1 MKVEQLIVNTAK
13 HDGLN
18 VMIGLEQDP
27 GQAGKMEVEYLI
39 RQLAGFSVKAIL
51 ATTSK
56 QVRAKPLSSQCESG
70 NVKICRGDWNKPFLA
85 TLENFP
91 EGDKDDDVDSAS
103 GAFNLL
109 VTLKSPKV
117 HSI

>member
-1 MKVEQLIVNTAK
+1 MGSEMCIRDR

-18 VMIGLEQDP
+18 VQIGLEQDP

-56 QVRAKPLSSQCESG
+56 EVRAKPFSSQCESN
-70 NVKICRGDWNKPFLA
+70 NVKIVEGKWNKPFLA

-91 EGDKDDDVDSAS
+91 EGDHDDDVDSAS

-109 VTLKSPKV
+109 ATLKTPRV
-117 HSI
+117 HSL

>member
-1 MKVEQLIVNTAK
+1 MKVEQLITNTAK
-13 HDGLN
+13 HDGPN
-18 VMIGLEQDP
+18 VLIGLEQDP
-27 GQAGKMEVEYLI
+27 GQAGKMEVNYLI
-39 RQLAGFSVKAIL
+39 KQLAGFAVKAIL

-56 QVRAKPLSSQCESG
+56 EVRAKPLSAQCESG
-70 NVKICRGDWNKPFLA
+70 NVKIVEGNWNRPFLA

-91 EGDKDDDVDSAS
+91 EGDHDDDVDSAS

-109 VTLKSPKV
+109 VTLKTPRA